1 MDTQEEYKYQ
11 LLAFRAIKKYILFQ
25 QEFRAFKDAA
35 NLKKLENVHEPV
47 SGIVDKLG
55 RLVRHVK
62 HNDRN
67 DPKPNYPDDAAESFQ
82 GILSYL
88 DMIMENFDDL
98 SEEELTDGML
108 REMLKSVKQHTKKE
122 GE

>member
-11 LLAFRAIKKYILFQ
+11 LLAYRAIKKYILFQ
-25 QEFRAFKDAA
+25 REFRIFKQEA

-62 HNDRN
+62 HNDRK
-67 DPKPNYPDDAAESFQ
+67 DPKPNYPEDAAECFQ
-82 GILSYL
+82 GVISYL
-88 DMIMENFDDL
+88 DMIMENFDDM
-98 SEEELTDGML
+98 SEDQLVDGML
-108 REMLKSVKQHTKKE
+108 KEMMKSVKQHTKKE
-122 GE
+122 G